1 MLSFGRPVTKYA
13 AHWAC
18 LRYGYPLRPLR
29 CQLVHLGRLI
39 EERVMK
45 VFAISASV
53 LVLLTGVALSQD
65 GENANTIAE
74 KLDVAA
80 FRAKQEQKKQQEL
93 DAAYK
98 AALKEKKVPATVVDP
113 WGAVRPANNSNTV
126 AK

>member
-1 MLSFGRPVTKYA
+1 
-13 AHWAC
+13 
-18 LRYGYPLRPLR
+18 
-29 CQLVHLGRLI
+29 
-39 EERVMK
+39 MK

-98 AALKEKKVPATVVDP
+98 AALKEKKVPSLTLGAQCDLLIIPTQSPNNRVD
-113 WGAVRPANNSNTV
+113 G
-126 AK
+126 